1 MNYSVLPPEINSSLM
16 FAGAGVAPMLDAAAA
31 WEGLAEELS
40 SAASSFG
47 SLTSGLA
54 AQAWQGPASTAMV
67 AAAAP
72 YAGWLSAAATQAVT
86 AAGQARTVAGMF
98 EAARA
103 ATVVPAA
110 VAANRNALVQMV
122 LSNWFG
128 LNAPA
133 IAHIEGLSEQ
143 M

>member
-1 MNYSVLPPEINSSLM
+1 
-16 FAGAGVAPMLDAAAA
+16 
-31 WEGLAEELS
+31 
-40 SAASSFG
+40 
-47 SLTSGLA
+47 
-54 AQAWQGPASTAMV
+54 
-67 AAAAP
+67 
-72 YAGWLSAAATQAVT
+72 
-86 AAGQARTVAGMF
+86 MF

-133 IAHIEGLSEQ
+133 IAHIEGLYEQ
-143 M
+143 MWARDVAAMAGYHGGASAAAAGLAPWQELP

>member
-1 MNYSVLPPEINSSLM
+1 M
-16 FAGAGVAPMLDAAAA
+16 
-31 WEGLAEELS
+31 
-40 SAASSFG
+40 
-47 SLTSGLA
+47 
-54 AQAWQGPASTAMV
+54 
-67 AAAAP
+67 
-72 YAGWLSAAATQAVT
+72 SAAATQAVA
-86 AAGQARTVAGMF
+86 AAGQARTVAGVF

-133 IAHIEGLSEQ
+133 IAHIEGLYEQ
-143 M
+143 MWARDVAAMAGYHGGASAAAAGLAPWQELP